1 MAKREGRLIGYAR
14 VSTED
19 QDMGLQIDAL
29 RRAGIPDEQIYRE
42 KVSGVSARRYQLSLA
57 LKILRPGDTL
67 VVWKLDRLGRS
78 MLDLLTKVKDL
89 TDRGIAFRSLTDGID
104 GNTPGGR
111 FLLGVLAA
119 GAQFERELIGER
131 TKAGMARRKSLGL
144 PITRPRILDA
154 KKIATGKRMLKSG
167 ASVKEVA
174 AELKVSP
181 GTIYNYFPERR
192 TGRRGK

>member
-1 MAKREGRLIGYAR
+1 MANREGKLIGYAR

-29 RRAGIPDEQIYRE
+29 RRAGIPDDQIYRE
-42 KVSGVSARRYQLSLA
+42 KVSGVSARRHQLALA

-78 MLDLLTKVKDL
+78 MLDLLTKVKNL

-131 TKAGMARRKSLGL
+131 TKAGMARRRAQGQ
-144 PITRPRILDA
+144 PISRPKILDA
-154 KKIATGKRMLKSG
+154 KKIAKGRAMLKAG

-174 AELKVSP
+174 AALKVSV
-181 GTIYNYFPERR
+181 GTVYNYFPERR